1 MNLKVKLELTKDG
14 VEYLAQVE
22 RALKLACKAIDI
34 KSECPY
40 WNETP
45 IADCPSNVVDFPCG
59 RNTEDCWEDYFMEE
73 AKQ

>member
-34 KSECPY
+34 KLRCPY

-45 IADCPSNVVDFPCG
+45 IAACPSNVADFPCD
-59 RNTEDCWEDYFMEE
+59 RSSENCWIEYFMEE